1 MEMPNTRPPC
11 VTQERLEEKFEIAR
25 KSSLA
30 NYSFFMGAANDNL
43 EEVLKTDPRRVCG
56 VKVFMGS
63 STGNMLVDDAR
74 TLEALFERCEM
85 LIATHCEDEATIRAN
100 ERHFR
105 EQYGEDVPVACH
117 PLIRS
122 AEACW
127 KSSSLA
133 VRLAKKHGTRLH
145 VLHLT
150 TKNELPLFSNELPLE
165 QKRITAEV
173 CVHHLFFNSEDYADL
188 GTRIKCNP
196 AIKDATHQR
205 ALWEALLDDRLDVVA
220 TDHAPHTLEEKNQP
234 YFQAP
239 SGLPLVQ
246 HSLSVMLHF
255 YHQRRISLERIVEK
269 MCHNPARCFRIENR
283 GFLDEGAFA
292 DLVLVDVE
300 KEWTVSPEN
309 ILYKCGWSP
318 FEGMQFRGRVE
329 ATVVSGHLAYRNGQF
344 DDSRLGRRLA
354 FQPPNE

>member
-1 MEMPNTRPPC
+1 M
-11 VTQERLEEKFEIAR
+11 
-25 KSSLA
+25 
-30 NYSFFMGAANDNL
+30 
-43 EEVLKTDPRRVCG
+43 
-56 VKVFMGS
+56 
-63 STGNMLVDDAR
+63 
-74 TLEALFERCEM
+74 
-85 LIATHCEDEATIRAN
+85 
-100 ERHFR
+100 
-105 EQYGEDVPVACH
+105 ACH
-117 PLIRS
+117 PLIRN

-165 QKRITAEV
+165 RKRITAEV

-205 ALWEALLDDRLDVVA
+205 ALWNALLDDRLDVLA
-220 TDHAPHTLEEKNQP
+220 TDHAPHTLEEKNQT
-234 YFQAP
+234 YFKAP

-246 HSLSVMLHF
+246 HSLPLMLHF
-255 YHQRRISLERIVEK
+255 YHQGRITLERIVEK
-269 MCHNPARCFRIENR
+269 MCHNPAICFRIEDR

-292 DLVLVDVE
+292 DVILVDVE
-300 KEWTVSPEN
+300 KEWEVTPEN

-329 ATVVSGHLAYRNGQF
+329 ATVVSGHLAYRNGKLDESCMGQ
-344 DDSRLGRRLA
+344 RLT
-354 FQPPNE
+354 FQPLNG